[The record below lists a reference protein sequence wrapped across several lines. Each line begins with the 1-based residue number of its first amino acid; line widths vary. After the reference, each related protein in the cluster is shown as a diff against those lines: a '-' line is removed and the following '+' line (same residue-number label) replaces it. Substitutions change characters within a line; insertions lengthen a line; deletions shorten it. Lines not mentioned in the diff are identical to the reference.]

1 VSKRLILEI
10 KKKNEIMIIGIIGYG
25 ILYFSTNSDLL
36 VGYTHSDFASNVND
50 MKRTSI
56 YVFHLGLDAI

>member
-1 VSKRLILEI
+1 
-10 KKKNEIMIIGIIGYG
+10 MIIGIIGYG